1 MATFAKEFEDEE
13 QKKLN
18 SPFCAC
24 TQTQRNASFYEHLL
38 TQFIIIL
45 VLQ

>member
-24 TQTQRNASFYEHLL
+24 TQTHREMLL
-38 TQFIIIL
+38 FMNIY
-45 VLQ
+45 